1 MKRDRVKDQF
11 LEQIRKIPI
20 IQVACEKAGIARST
34 VYRWRDEDPEFCKEF
49 DKALA
54 EGETFINEMSES
66 QLISLIK
73 DKSWS
78 AISYWLSHRH
88 PRFKPKLEISG
99 EVTHR
104 ERREYTEEE
113 KELFKEA
120 LRLAM
125 PKDEKSENGTGQ

>member
-20 IQVACEKAGIARST
+20 VQVACEKIGIARST
-34 VYRWRDEDPEFCKEF
+34 AYRWREEDPEFSKEF

-54 EGETFINEMSES
+54 EGEAFINEMSES

-73 DKSWS
+73 DKSWQ
-78 AISYWLSHRH
+78 AISFWLRSRH
-88 PRFKPKLEISG
+88 PKFKNKIEVSG

-125 PKDEKSENGTGQ
+125 PKDKKDEHGADQ